1 MKLSTLI
8 SLVTLASIAALAD
21 TPQNTS
27 PLKYSN
33 FPSESAIAAIEG
45 NRRILHRD
53 DFSTDTLHRIWGCSN
68 PKTRIE
74 SGVLKSHS
82 DGGPS
87 GKLKVSV
94 EPFANATLE
103 FRFRL
108 KTAQGFGF
116 GFDDLT
122 AKDVSHGGHLI
133 GISIRK
139 DRVIVN
145 DVVTGIYN
153 LSHYEK
159 YKDKKITPELE
170 NLFERCRAEL
180 PFSFVLDR
188 WYAVKVNID
197 GEQLDLYI
205 DERKLI
211 EFRSPG
217 ISHPRKNMYR
227 FNVAKGNM
235 EFDDVTLV
243 SYLK

>member
-1 MKLSTLI
+1 
-8 SLVTLASIAALAD
+8 
-21 TPQNTS
+21 
-27 PLKYSN
+27 
-33 FPSESAIAAIEG
+33 
-45 NRRILHRD
+45 
-53 DFSTDTLHRIWGCSN
+53 
-68 PKTRIE
+68 
-74 SGVLKSHS
+74 
-82 DGGPS
+82 
-87 GKLKVSV
+87 
-94 EPFANATLE
+94 
-103 FRFRL
+103 
-108 KTAQGFGF
+108 
-116 GFDDLT
+116 
-122 AKDVSHGGHLI
+122 
-133 GISIRK
+133 
-139 DRVIVN
+139 
-145 DVVTGIYN
+145 VTGIYN

>member
-1 MKLSTLI
+1 
-8 SLVTLASIAALAD
+8 
-21 TPQNTS
+21 
-27 PLKYSN
+27 
-33 FPSESAIAAIEG
+33 
-45 NRRILHRD
+45 
-53 DFSTDTLHRIWGCSN
+53 
-68 PKTRIE
+68 
-74 SGVLKSHS
+74 
-82 DGGPS
+82 
-87 GKLKVSV
+87 V

-205 DERKLI
+205 DDRKII

-217 ISHPRKNMYR
+217 ISHPRKDMYR